1 MRTGTINNY
10 IRFSK
15 NFGGVRKCYEGKPTI
30 AVGGFSCDP
39 ELMPAY
45 PNAMAAGTL
54 VFADETAGVRS
65 IVPIYTFKVK
75 SVDASENKI
84 TIEKFETGTIA
95 KVGMKLL
102 VVGSDLTQAV
112 SNLSTVIAIDSSNAD
127 YDVLTV
133 DAVST
138 GGSTSYTE
146 VTDTTGKNP
155 ATEGWYEDNAG
166 ATLTTDT
173 TPDAEKTYYKKV
185 VTSGTAFVAQGDVLA
200 EAQSASVKKIKAIPN
215 GLTYCDNV
223 LDPDAYAIDID
234 YIWNCM
240 EKPVLERRM
249 PPLTAS
255 LKKALR
261 DNECYFRFS
270 NRK

>member
-10 IRFSK
+10 IKFSK

-30 AVGGFSCDP
+30 AVGGFSCETALLP
-39 ELMPAY
+39 VNGAV
-45 PNAMAAGTL
+45 MAAGTP
-54 VFADETAGVRS
+54 VYADEQART
-65 IVPIYTFKVK
+65 IVPLYTFKVK
-75 SVDASENKI
+75 SVDSTNSKI
-84 TIEKFETGTIA
+84 TVEKYETGSVA

-102 VVGSDLTQAV
+102 VVGSDLTAAATDV
-112 SNLSTVIAIDSSNAD
+112 ATISEIDSSASD
-127 YDVLTV
+127 VDVLTV
-133 DAVST
+133 DKV
-138 GGSTSYTE
+138 
-146 VTDTTGKNP
+146 
-155 ATEGWYEDNAG
+155 AG
-166 ATLTTDT
+166 AT
-173 TPDAEKTYYKKV
+173 A
-185 VTSGTAFVAQGDVLA
+185 GAVLA
-200 EAQSASVKKIKAIPN
+200 EAGADKKIKVIPN

-234 YIWNCM
+234 YVWNCM

-249 PPLTAS
+249 PPITAS

>member
-1 MRTGTINNY
+1 MKQGTINNY
-10 IRFSK
+10 VKFSK
-15 NFGGVRKCYEGKPTI
+15 NFGGVRKCYEGKPTV
-30 AVGGFSCDP
+30 AVGGFMCEPS
-39 ELMPAY
+39 LMPAY
-45 PNAMAAGTL
+45 PNVMAAGTL
-54 VFADETAGVRS
+54 VYADETAGVRS
-65 IVPIYTFKVK
+65 IVPIYTFKVLA
-75 SVDASENKI
+75 VDTAQK
-84 TIEKFETGTIA
+84 TVKVEKFETGSIA

-102 VVGSDLTQAV
+102 VVGDDLTQAV
-112 SNLSTVIAIDSSNAD
+112 SNIATVTAIDSSNAD
-127 YDVLTV
+127 YDLLTM
-133 DAVST
+133 D
-138 GGSTSYTE
+138 E
-146 VTDTTGKNP
+146 VVADS
-155 ATEGWYEDNAG
+155 NAFI
-166 ATLTTDT
+166 
-173 TPDAEKTYYKKV
+173 AE
-185 VTSGTAFVAQGDVLA
+185 GDVLA
-200 EAQSASVKKIKAIPN
+200 EAKSSEVKKIKAIPN

>member
-10 IRFSK
+10 IKFSK

-30 AVGGFSCDP
+30 AVGGFSCETALLP
-39 ELMPAY
+39 VNGAV
-45 PNAMAAGTL
+45 MAAGTP
-54 VFADETAGVRS
+54 VYADEQART
-65 IVPIYTFKVK
+65 IVPLYTFKVK
-75 SVDASENKI
+75 SVDSTSSKI
-84 TIEKFETGTIA
+84 TVEKYETGSVA

-102 VVGSDLTQAV
+102 VVGNDLTAAATDV
-112 SNLSTVIAIDSSNAD
+112 ATISEIDSSASD
-127 YDVLTV
+127 VDVLTV
-133 DAVST
+133 DKV
-138 GGSTSYTE
+138 
-146 VTDTTGKNP
+146 
-155 ATEGWYEDNAG
+155 AG
-166 ATLTTDT
+166 AI
-173 TPDAEKTYYKKV
+173 A
-185 VTSGTAFVAQGDVLA
+185 GAVLA
-200 EAQSASVKKIKAIPN
+200 EAGADKKIKVIPN

-234 YIWNCM
+234 YVWNCM

-249 PPLTAS
+249 PPITAS

>member
-10 IRFSK
+10 IKFSK

-45 PNAMAAGTL
+45 PNVMAAGTL
-54 VFADETAGVRS
+54 VYADEQART
-65 IVPIYTFKVK
+65 IVPLYTFKVK
-75 SVDASENKI
+75 SVDSTNSKI
-84 TIEKFETGTIA
+84 TIEKYETGTIA
-95 KVGMKLL
+95 KVGMKLIAI
-102 VVGSDLTQAV
+102 GDDLTQSATNVYTV
-112 SNLSTVIAIDSSNAD
+112 SAIDSSAD
-127 YDVLTV
+127 DVDVLTV
-133 DAVST
+133 DAVT
-138 GGSTSYTE
+138 G
-146 VTDTTGKNP
+146 V
-155 ATEGWYEDNAG
+155 TEGA
-166 ATLTTDT
+166 
-173 TPDAEKTYYKKV
+173 
-185 VTSGTAFVAQGDVLA
+185 VLA
-200 EAQSASVKKIKAIPN
+200 ECVTTTTGEGNDAVTTNLVKVIPN

>member
-10 IRFSK
+10 IKFSK

-45 PNAMAAGTL
+45 PNVMAAGTL
-54 VFADETAGVRS
+54 VYADEQART
-65 IVPIYTFKVK
+65 IVPLYTFKVK
-75 SVDASENKI
+75 SVDSTNSKI
-84 TIEKFETGTIA
+84 TIEKYETGTIA
-95 KVGMKLL
+95 KVGMKLIAI
-102 VVGSDLTQAV
+102 GDDLTQSATNVYTV
-112 SNLSTVIAIDSSNAD
+112 SAIDSSAD
-127 YDVLTV
+127 NVDVLTV
-133 DAVST
+133 DAVT
-138 GGSTSYTE
+138 G
-146 VTDTTGKNP
+146 V
-155 ATEGWYEDNAG
+155 TEGA
-166 ATLTTDT
+166 
-173 TPDAEKTYYKKV
+173 
-185 VTSGTAFVAQGDVLA
+185 VLA
-200 EAQSASVKKIKAIPN
+200 ECVTTTTGEGNDAVTTNLVKVIPN

>member
-10 IRFSK
+10 IKFSK

-45 PNAMAAGTL
+45 PNVMAAGTL
-54 VFADETAGVRS
+54 VYADEQART
-65 IVPIYTFKVK
+65 IVPLYTFKVK
-75 SVDASENKI
+75 SVDSTNSKI
-84 TIEKFETGTIA
+84 TIEKYETGTIA
-95 KVGMKLL
+95 KVGMKLIA
-102 VVGSDLTQAV
+102 VGDDLTQSATNVYTV
-112 SNLSTVIAIDSSNAD
+112 SAIDSSAD
-127 YDVLTV
+127 DVDVLTV
-133 DAVST
+133 DSVTGVT
-138 GGSTSYTE
+138 GG
-146 VTDTTGKNP
+146 
-155 ATEGWYEDNAG
+155 A
-166 ATLTTDT
+166 
-173 TPDAEKTYYKKV
+173 
-185 VTSGTAFVAQGDVLA
+185 VLA
-200 EAQSASVKKIKAIPN
+200 ECVTTTTGEGNDAVTTNLVKVIPN

>member
-10 IRFSK
+10 IKFSK

-30 AVGGFSCDP
+30 AVGGFQCDTN
-39 ELMPAY
+39 LMPLNGA
-45 PNAMAAGTL
+45 AMAAGTL
-54 VFADETAGVRS
+54 VYADEQERT
-65 IVPIYTFKVK
+65 IVPLYTFKVL
-75 SVDASENKI
+75 SVDTAKKEVKV
-84 TIEKFETGTIA
+84 EKFETGSIA

-102 VVGSDLTQAV
+102 VVGDDLTQAV
-112 SNLSTVIAIDSSNAD
+112 SNIATVTAIDSEASDYDILTMDEVSADSNAFI
-127 YDVLTV
+127 
-133 DAVST
+133 
-138 GGSTSYTE
+138 
-146 VTDTTGKNP
+146 
-155 ATEGWYEDNAG
+155 
-166 ATLTTDT
+166 
-173 TPDAEKTYYKKV
+173 AE
-185 VTSGTAFVAQGDVLA
+185 GDVLA
-200 EAQSASVKKIKAIPN
+200 EAKSDEVKKVKVVPN

-223 LDPDAYAIDID
+223 LDSDAYAIDID
-234 YIWNCM
+234 YVWNCM